1 MEQTSIREI
10 RETMESIRT
19 SFIPR
24 AEANSLNPRDTAF
37 LSEIVG
43 DLKKGIAEEAG
54 RNENVKEIYGCLAQM
69 QGLLDD
75 PEPTSAR
82 QIAGLEAAISR
93 DMDEMEKIVHIAN
106 ALQLDAHGIQPLLE
120 QIRQKQEEVMR
131 SFQQAVDIDLKLYG
145 KLSELTE
152 RGMEAFHFEVTREGK
167 VTEAQ
172 QVSQKSAAPRRE
184 QKTEPSG
191 NHRQEHREPDRRERE
206 YLNLLPMGTEQ
217 FKETTEFLKRN
228 GGRYDPERKSW
239 YMPAGKIPYR
249 ELAAHRVEPAGER
262 TMPPSGKVRQGA
274 EPPKSQRQEYRNAD
288 RGGREYLN
296 LLPMGTEQ
304 FKETTEFLKRNGGR
318 YDPER
323 KSWYMPAGKIPY
335 QELAAHRVEPAGGGE
350 KKSVL
355 SRLGENQEK
364 AGREGHQEVKGRTA
378 AER

>member
-1 MEQTSIREI
+1 
-10 RETMESIRT
+10 
-19 SFIPR
+19 
-24 AEANSLNPRDTAF
+24 
-37 LSEIVG
+37 
-43 DLKKGIAEEAG
+43 
-54 RNENVKEIYGCLAQM
+54 
-69 QGLLDD
+69 
-75 PEPTSAR
+75 
-82 QIAGLEAAISR
+82 
-93 DMDEMEKIVHIAN
+93 
-106 ALQLDAHGIQPLLE
+106 
-120 QIRQKQEEVMR
+120 MR

-239 YMPAGKIPYR
+239 YMPAGKIPY
-249 ELAAHRVEPAGER
+249 
-262 TMPPSGKVRQGA
+262 
-274 EPPKSQRQEYRNAD
+274 
-288 RGGREYLN
+288 
-296 LLPMGTEQ
+296 
-304 FKETTEFLKRNGGR
+304 
-318 YDPER
+318 
-323 KSWYMPAGKIPY
+323 

>member
-1 MEQTSIREI
+1 MEQTTIREI

-239 YMPAGKIPYR
+239 YMPAGKIPY
-249 ELAAHRVEPAGER
+249 
-262 TMPPSGKVRQGA
+262 
-274 EPPKSQRQEYRNAD
+274 
-288 RGGREYLN
+288 
-296 LLPMGTEQ
+296 
-304 FKETTEFLKRNGGR
+304 
-318 YDPER
+318 
-323 KSWYMPAGKIPY
+323 

>member
-1 MEQTSIREI
+1 MEQTTIREI

-24 AEANSLNPRDTAF
+24 AEANTLNPRDAAF

-43 DLKKGIAEEAG
+43 DLKKEIAEEAG
-54 RNENVKEIYGCLAQM
+54 RNESVKEIYGYLARM

-75 PEPTSAR
+75 PEPTGAR

-152 RGMEAFHFEVTREGK
+152 RGMEAFHFAVTPEGK
-167 VTEAQ
+167 VTAAQ
-172 QVSQKSAAPRRE
+172 QVPKESGKWAEPRRE
-184 QKTEPSG
+184 Q
-191 NHRQEHREPDRRERE
+191 RQERREPERE
-206 YLNLLPMGTEQ
+206 YLNLLPMGT
-217 FKETTEFLKRN
+217 
-228 GGRYDPERKSW
+228 G
-239 YMPAGKIPYR
+239 
-249 ELAAHRVEPAGER
+249 
-262 TMPPSGKVRQGA
+262 
-274 EPPKSQRQEYRNAD
+274 
-288 RGGREYLN
+288 
-296 LLPMGTEQ
+296 Q

-335 QELAAHRVEPAGGGE
+335 QELAAHRVEPAGGRE